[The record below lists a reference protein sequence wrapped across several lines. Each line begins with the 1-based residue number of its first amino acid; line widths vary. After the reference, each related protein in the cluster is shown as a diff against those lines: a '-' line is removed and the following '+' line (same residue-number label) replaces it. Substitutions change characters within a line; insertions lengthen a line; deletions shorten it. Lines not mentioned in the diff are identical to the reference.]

1 MNNSTEIK
9 CKVEYMINFTEKH
22 TFEPQAHHEKC
33 LSSSTFSAD
42 SPAFLSLSSFSFL
55 PSQIKEI
62 IPLLANLYKNLISF
76 FLLSKLLSK
85 IILYFLDRYSRS
97 SGEWLLQ
104 SLYHSLFEKS
114 TPINSEKQYA
124 QPHTMAPES
133 ILSSS
138 FAASI
143 MVRNGHRIHFCL
155 VTSLLRLRQGSV
167 QGKLLFLFS

>member
-1 MNNSTEIK
+1 MKSVSVPVPSLQILL
-9 CKVEYMINFTEKH
+9 
-22 TFEPQAHHEKC
+22 
-33 LSSSTFSAD
+33 LSYPFLL
-42 SPAFLSLSSFSFL
+42 SPSCPHRLKRLFD
-55 PSQIKEI
+55 Q
-62 IPLLANLYKNLISF
+62 PLLANLYENLISF